1 MGYLDNIPHEL
12 RAHAQWMLAGDDK
25 EPLAVD
31 PASGETYRGAKNRS
45 DQWMTYDEARHWA
58 ETLGYRMGYVPRETD
73 PFTIIDLD
81 WKEDRV
87 YDVEASG
94 IKQDLYQNAIGSTYV
109 ELSSSGKGAHI
120 VVEGKLPHD
129 FNARNAGI
137 ECYGNLGFVVI
148 TGHQVS
154 ASNRISNQQ
163 PVLNWLGDKYR
174 NAVEASRFNELA
186 VDQNLVHNAPAEEV
200 ALDDALIASMSTW
213 HNAAN
218 LERYFYGRD
227 LRPDGGGGSEG
238 DLALMQ
244 AFMKF
249 SRSEDKLS
257 AAMRM
262 YLKTPRAKLRQP
274 FKMATSN
281 WDQYLKR
288 TLLAA
293 QSAVARDEKMARNY
307 DFAEGSRA
315 MLAEYEASIKAAQQP
330 EPASAP
336 NSGQAPIAGAPAPF
350 TGFAWLTK
358 SDLEKLPP
366 IQWVV
371 KGLFPV
377 GGLGAIYGESGAGKS
392 FVGIDM
398 IAHIAEGKQW
408 FGLRTTQLPVSV
420 FALEGEGGLK
430 GRVAAWELQNQRA
443 YPQSVFFW
451 DSARNGSFALRDA
464 DQRQTFNRDRLI
476 QLCADLKMNGRAGG
490 VVVIDTLN
498 QASDGADENSSRD
511 MGELLKAMKF
521 IARETGSLVLIVH
534 HATKSKE
541 NQSMRGH
548 SSLYGAMDG
557 VMEVRR
563 EVVDEMT
570 GDPIAGRR
578 AWEAKK
584 VKDGRDGFER
594 YFDMKEHQIGFDE
607 DGPMMSVAIEPVSD
621 TDVDPQT
628 GEITHVNVGTTKKLN
643 AVKKRRAGSDNA
655 PSNNGSTWSKG
666 ERAHIEHPTGAGG
679 DSWNGMKPQDAIRR
693 AVMEECA
700 AARTAGRFGGDS
712 AHCAPRNAV
721 IERAIMLR
729 NYPNPSLSKRDLNRA
744 VDAMIGSGKLGSEME
759 SGKHQWIWLK
769 E

>member
-1 MGYLDNIPHEL
+1 MGYLDNIPHEM
-12 RAHAQWMLAGDDK
+12 RARSQWMLANDEK
-25 EPLAVD
+25 APLAVD
-31 PASGETYRGAKNRS
+31 PATGETYRGAKDRA
-45 DQWMTYDEARHWA
+45 DQWMSYDEARHWA
-58 ETLGYRMGYVPRETD
+58 ESLGYRMGYVPRADD

-81 WKEDRV
+81 WKADRV
-87 YDVEASG
+87 YDVEADG

-109 ELSSSGKGAHI
+109 ELSASRKGAHI

-137 ECYGNLGFVVI
+137 ECYGNLGFVVL
-148 TGHQVS
+148 TGYQVS
-154 ASNRISNQQ
+154 ESNRVSNQQ
-163 PVLNWLGDKYR
+163 SVLNWLGGKYR
-174 NAVEASRFNELA
+174 NAMESTRFESLH
-186 VDQNLVHNAPAEEV
+186 VDMELVHHASAEES
-200 ALDDALIASMSTW
+200 ALDDALIASMSSW
-213 HNAAN
+213 QNAAN

-293 QSAVARDEKMARNY
+293 QSAVARDEEMARNY

-330 EPASAP
+330 AAASAP
-336 NSGQAPIAGAPAPF
+336 NSGQPPIAGAPAPF
-350 TGFAWLTK
+350 TGFSWLTK
-358 SDLEKLPP
+358 SDLEKQPA
-366 IQWVV
+366 IQWAV
-371 KGLFPV
+371 KGLFPI
-377 GGLGAIYGESGAGKS
+377 GGVGAIYGESGAGKS

-408 FGLRTTQLPVSV
+408 FGIRTRPLPVSV

-443 YPQSVFFW
+443 YPHGVFFW
-451 DSARNGSFALRDA
+451 DSVKNGSFALRDG
-464 DQRQTFNRDRLI
+464 DNRQTYNRDRLI
-476 QLCADLKMNGRAGG
+476 QLCADLKANGRAGG

-521 IARETGSLVLIVH
+521 IQRETGSLVLIVH
-534 HATKSKE
+534 HATKSRE

-557 VMEVRR
+557 VIEVLRD
-563 EVVDEMT
+563 VDDPAT
-570 GDPIAGRR
+570 GEPIKNRR
-578 AWEAKK
+578 AWEARK
-584 VKDGRDGFER
+584 VKDGRDGFMR
-594 YFDMKEHQIGFDE
+594 YFDMKEHQVGFDE
-607 DGPMMSVAIEPVSD
+607 DGPIMSIAIEPVA
-621 TDVDPQT
+621 DVLVDEQT
-628 GEITHVNVGTTKKLN
+628 GEINPIAVGQVKRNSGGRRKK
-643 AVKKRRAGSDNA
+643 VAGDSEA
-655 PSNNGSTWSKG
+655 PVSGSGSTWSKS
-666 ERAHIEHPTGAGG
+666 ERAGGTGSADHPAGSSG
-679 DSWNGMKPQDAIRR
+679 PRGRPKGQGKTQLRILDALKAAVQANGGQAIKWDV
-693 AVMEECA
+693 AM
-700 AARTAGRFGGDS
+700 
-712 AHCAPRNAV
+712 
-721 IERAIMLR
+721 
-729 NYPNPSLSKRDLNRA
+729 RA
-744 VDAMIGSGKLGSEME
+744 VDALVPEGMQQARKNMRKAFDGLVQDGECVICDPSGNLSVR
-759 SGKHQWIWLK
+759 
-769 E
+769 